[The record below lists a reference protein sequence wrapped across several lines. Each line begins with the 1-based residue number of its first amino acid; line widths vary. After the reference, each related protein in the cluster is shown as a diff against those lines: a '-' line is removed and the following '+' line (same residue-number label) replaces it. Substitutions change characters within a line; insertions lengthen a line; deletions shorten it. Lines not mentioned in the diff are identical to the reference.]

1 MLSYLDTAKHAAFGW
16 SAQFGTILTFYICS
30 NFDFVQITCKSG
42 IRFVEVL
49 CYSCEVPCCLREF
62 VLSLRGFVI

>member
-42 IRFVEVL
+42 TTSSFFRDL
-49 CYSCEVPCCLREF
+49 QLLRNMG
-62 VLSLRGFVI
+62 VTVQ